1 MNVNIVSTTDNKL
14 LERREIAAEVSFD
27 AATPKRAE
35 LKQAICGKV
44 GANPELMVL
53 REVSS
58 TFGRKSVS
66 VTAHLYPSKEI
77 LMVTEPQHI
86 KVREG
91 LMPKPEKKKKAAP
104 APAKKKT

>member
-1 MNVNIVSTTDNKL
+1 MNVDIVSTIDNKL
-14 LERREIAAEVSFD
+14 LERREIRAEVSFD

-58 TFGRKSVS
+58 KFGRKSVS
-66 VTAHLYPSKEI
+66 VTAHLYPSKEV
-77 LMVTEPQHI
+77 LMVTEPNHI

-91 LMPKPEKKKKAAP
+91 LMAKPEKKKRAA
-104 APAKKKT
+104 APAKKRT